1 MQIISDS
8 LSLSDSFLYY
18 IWLCIRYG
26 SRSDSL
32 SLPIPC
38 LYKHVTPEENNL
50 LSNTMASCLPSVHVC
65 REMNPVKDQALEEK
79 RVKTKQLLTWSFFSF
94 YNWLNHFLTRSQII
108 IFIAHPFSLFF
119 KFLNSKWK
127 PFILIYYS
135 FLFFVLGLLHRKWRV
150 NCVAI
155 PIPQNMGFTLLPSHK
170 SHPTDTS
177 LLRTL
182 VPDNIYS
189 LK

>member
-1 MQIISDS
+1 
-8 LSLSDSFLYY
+8 
-18 IWLCIRYG
+18 
-26 SRSDSL
+26 
-32 SLPIPC
+32 
-38 LYKHVTPEENNL
+38 VTPEENNL